1 MSKYERLEPVFA
13 ELDSGDEHIH
23 PMFNT
28 NYGED
33 EEPPR
38 RKTPFL
44 VIGSLLVLAFAGGGL
59 VFAYKQG
66 VREGNRT
73 APPVIKASSK
83 PIKTLPKKPGGIIIP
98 NQNKRV
104 YERLDGAPVKV
115 TERLMPSAEE
125 IMDLPKKPV
134 VRDAAPQSGGIRIE
148 NPSVASTPPV
158 LPDAAKGGA
167 AGAGSVK
174 ITELPEIN
182 NAPLPSHKVDVYT
195 ITPEG
200 VFLGDAPA
208 VADKPEGAME
218 KEGTGIVL
226 SEPKV
231 APQPAPAPAPP
242 VAAAP
247 PPVLPEKNSKPPI
260 QIGALPEVNDGKT
273 LTERLLE
280 AETRLTRRS
289 TDEAAPAATAPV
301 TRSLDPGADKKDG
314 AMRLAALPPVP
325 RRKPLRPR
333 TAAPLQPARAAPV
346 SIQPAARVKRAS
358 RAPAAGGRYVVQVAS
373 HRRQVDALAEFAGL
387 KRRFPDI
394 IGNYKPLIQRADLG
408 DRGIYYRLRI
418 GPLASKADA
427 AGFCQSLKAAGK
439 NDCLIRRR

>member
-28 NYGED
+28 DFDGE
-33 EEPPR
+33 EELPR

-44 VIGSLLVLAFAGGGL
+44 VIGSLLILAFAGGGL

-83 PIKTLPKKPGGIIIP
+83 PIKTAPKKPGGITIP

-104 YERLDGAPVKV
+104 YERFDKAPVKV

-134 VRDAAPQSGGIRIE
+134 VGDAAPKSGGIMTEKPLAAVE
-148 NPSVASTPPV
+148 NPAV
-158 LPDAAKGGA
+158 PDAAKRGVA
-167 AGAGSVK
+167 EAGSVK
-174 ITELPEIN
+174 ITKLPDVN
-182 NAPLPSHKVDVYT
+182 TTPLPSHKVDVYT
-195 ITPEG
+195 ITPDG
-200 VFLGDAPA
+200 VFLGDSPP
-208 VADKPEGAME
+208 VADKPAGAAE
-218 KEGTGIVL
+218 KKSAGIL
-226 SEPKV
+226 PSEPE
-231 APQPAPAPAPP
+231 AAPAPAPAPVLALPRP
-242 VAAAP
+242 V
-247 PPVLPEKNSKPPI
+247 VPEKNSKPPI
-260 QIGALPEVNDGKT
+260 QIGEIPEVDDGKT

-289 TDEAAPAATAPV
+289 TDEAVPAAPVPAATRPD
-301 TRSLDPGADKKDG
+301 TGADESSA
-314 AMRLAALPPVP
+314 AMRLAALPPAP
-325 RRKPLRPR
+325 RRKPLRPSR
-333 TAAPLQPARAAPV
+333 TATLVQPARPAPVSLQPAAP
-346 SIQPAARVKRAS
+346 VKRALP
-358 RAPAAGGRYVVQVAS
+358 APAAGGRYVVQVAS

-427 AGFCQSLKAAGK
+427 AGFCQSLKAAGRK
-439 NDCLIRRR
+439 DCLIRRR